1 MKPTTLKPGD
11 RVTMEGTRHPLIFN
25 KRIPRQGSRSAMN
38 LFHCKEY
45 IGLNG
50 PDDEGA
56 VEVSDADVVRRC
68 MLDN

>member
-25 KRIPRQGSRSAMN
+25 KRIPRQGNRPAIN
-38 LFHCKEY
+38 LFHCKEF

-50 PDDEGA
+50 PDDDGA
-56 VEVSDADVVRRC
+56 VEVSDAVIRRC
-68 MLDN
+68 SMTP